1 MYNVEHRIEYKI
13 QRRQDGGYMTGKAGI
28 VSFSG
33 FTKRCAQWIAED
45 TGLTLCE
52 LKEIGKDDLKAPY
65 LLIGVP
71 VHSQEL
77 CEIRRIRKL
86 LREKSPDT
94 RLILFAT
101 GLRMPDEK
109 VKENILK
116 YNFKEQRPEA
126 FFYFAGGLD
135 RDRLTTNDKILLR
148 LQEMMI
154 TRHPDRTESDL
165 ELLRRFKS
173 GGDFTDRGQVQLL
186 VEYLKL
192 L

>member
-1 MYNVEHRIEYKI
+1 
-13 QRRQDGGYMTGKAGI
+13 
-28 VSFSG
+28 
-33 FTKRCAQWIAED
+33 
-45 TGLTLCE
+45 
-52 LKEIGKDDLKAPY
+52 
-65 LLIGVP
+65 
-71 VHSQEL
+71 
-77 CEIRRIRKL
+77 
-86 LREKSPDT
+86 
-94 RLILFAT
+94 
-101 GLRMPDEK
+101 MPDEK

-126 FFYFAGGLD
+126 FFYFTGGLD
-135 RDRLTTNDKILLR
+135 RDQLTTNDKILLR

-173 GGDFTDRGQVQLL
+173 GGDFTDRGQVQPL